1 MNMVNITDNDL
12 KLMYQLIT
20 DKGLSDDELEELTNK
35 LEYCVKMIDLR
46 NNYMDSVDNVNKEYQ
61 DKLKGEEVK

>member
-12 KLMYQLIT
+12 KLMYQLMT

-46 NNYMDSVDNVNKEYQ
+46 NTYMDNVDNINKQFE
-61 DKLKGEEVK
+61 DKLKGKEDK